1 MKRDESRA
9 SDVVSLSLSHCTLTV
24 LFVLFFSICA
34 LLILTLKGVN
44 KTKQNEKHLDASL
57 RHSTKQHQ
65 HPTSTNVSLVA
76 SPPSHIHI
84 TKYSRTD
91 TNIDNLLPTTYY
103 ILHLHFIITSN

>member
-1 MKRDESRA
+1 MSREQ
-9 SDVVSLSLSHCTLTV
+9 VMLSLSLCTLTV

-44 KTKQNEKHLDASL
+44 KTKQNEKHLDTSL

-84 TKYSRTD
+84 TILTHRHRQ
-91 TNIDNLLPTTYY
+91 PTTYY